1 MRKLALSSLLIL
13 AVTSPIA
20 LADEASAKNVELP
33 KAVVVD
39 ANMDMEDTMK
49 SMKKAF
55 KKLARAN
62 SIEKMQKPV
71 KTLAIYTSQSVVLAE
86 KSDSKKRDNL
96 VKGLKRL
103 RVQIAELQSFIDN
116 NDLKG
121 AKQKVKDINSQRKK
135 AHKYF
140 DV

>member
-1 MRKLALSSLLIL
+1 MKKLALSGLLIL
-13 AVTSPIA
+13 AVTSPMT
-20 LADEASAKNVELP
+20 LANEAPAKSVELP

-49 SMKKAF
+49 SMRKAF

-103 RVQIAELQSFIDN
+103 RVQIAQLQSLIDN

-121 AKQKVKDINSQRKK
+121 AKQKVKAINSQRKK

>member
-1 MRKLALSSLLIL
+1 MRKLALSSLFIL
-13 AVTSPIA
+13 AVASPMA
-20 LADEASAKNVELP
+20 LSNDVAEKGVELS
-33 KAVVVD
+33 KAVIVD

-62 SIEKMQKPV
+62 SIEKMQAPV
-71 KTLAIYTSQSVVLAE
+71 KTLASYASQSVVLAE
-86 KSDSKKRDNL
+86 KSDVKKREDL

-103 RVQIAELQSFIDN
+103 RVQISELQSFIDN

-121 AKQKVKDINSQRKK
+121 AQQKVKDINSQRKK

>member
-1 MRKLALSSLLIL
+1 MKKLALASLLIM
-13 AVTSPIA
+13 AVTSPMA
-20 LADEASAKNVELP
+20 FSNDTAVKTVELP
-33 KAVVVD
+33 KAAVID
-39 ANMDMEDTMK
+39 AKMDMEDTMK

-62 SIEKMQKPV
+62 SIEKMQEPA
-71 KTLAIYTSQSVVLAE
+71 KTLATYASQSVVLAE
-86 KSDSKKRDNL
+86 KSESKKRDEL
-96 VKGLKRL
+96 VKGLNRL
-103 RVQIAELQSFIDN
+103 RVQIAQLQSFIDN

-121 AKQKVKDINSQRKK
+121 AKQKVKAINSQRKK